1 MATVSL
7 TNHRVNGPLLLRRG
21 GQTYALTAQEK
32 TQMPAG
38 IAVGLLGDTELQIN
52 FTASDEAEL
61 LKLNEYLL
69 NVLREEFNLSGSAID
84 VCAVLFPKK
93 AIIPK
98 IKKIIPKVT
107 VRKEEPKVEVKKVEE
122 TKPTKKTTTTKKT
135 PATKK
140 KAGGK

>member
-7 TNHRVNGPLLLRRG
+7 TKHRVNGPLLLRRG

-38 IAVGLLGDTELQIN
+38 IAVGLLGDTGLKIN

-61 LKLNEYLL
+61 LGLNDYLL
-69 NVLREEFNLSGSAID
+69 NILRKEFNVSGSAID

-93 AIIPK
+93 TIIPK
-98 IKKIIPKVT
+98 IKKIIPKV
-107 VRKEEPKVEVKKVEE
+107 VVPQEEPKVEVKKVVEE
-122 TKPTKKTTTTKKT
+122 KPTKKTTAKKP